1 MKIIA
6 KTIIALIFISPVLFS
21 QGFKVKATGV
31 QKFSF
36 KDNNGRSQ
44 ATFFS
49 TTPLEDV
56 KGLTTDINGSVT
68 FDVNNFASTL
78 AGEITIPV
86 SSLKT
91 GIKKRDKDLR
101 GSGWLDE
108 DKYPAISFKIKKVN
122 KIENL
127 ADNKIKAEITGDFKV
142 HGVSKE
148 IVVETILTYLDENEL
163 TRQRAPGDLLGV
175 IANFTITLS
184 DFGIDNI
191 VLGKRVSDKIKI
203 GVNFV
208 GSNKQ

>member
-1 MKIIA
+1 MKIII
-6 KTIIALIFISPVLFS
+6 KIFLVLIFFTPGLFS

-36 KDNNGRSQ
+36 KDDKGRSQ

-56 KGLTTDINGSVT
+56 KGLTTEINGSIS

-78 AGEITIPV
+78 AGKIMIPV

-91 GIKKRDKDLR
+91 GIKKRDQDLR
-101 GSGWLDE
+101 GSGWLNE
-108 DKYPAISFKIKKVN
+108 DNYPEISFTIKKVN
-122 KIENL
+122 RVENL
-127 ADNKIKAEITGDFKV
+127 ADNKIKADVSGDFKV

-148 IVVETILTYLDENEL
+148 ITVEATITYLDENEQ

-175 IANFTITLS
+175 AADFTITLS

-208 GSNKQ
+208 GSNKL